1 METQTS
7 GTPET
12 AFASIAKDRYKIL
25 IHSQG
30 HTIICDE
37 TEESGGQDLG
47 MNPFSLLLSSL
58 AGSTVATIRKY
69 ADNRNWHLDG
79 AEVKI
84 AFKKVVYSETVTL
97 SKEITLHGKL
107 SREQKT
113 KLLLIASQCTV
124 HQILTNDVFIDT
136 SLSE

>member
-1 METQTS
+1 MEIQVTTN
-7 GTPET
+7 PET
-12 AFASIAKDRYKIL
+12 AFASIAKDKYKII
-25 IHSQG
+25 IHSEG
-30 HTIICDE
+30 HTIIGDE
-37 TEESGGQDLG
+37 SEASGGHNLG

-58 AGSTVATIRKY
+58 AGCTVAALRKY

-84 AFKKVVYSETVTL
+84 AFKEMLHSNNISI

-107 SREQKT
+107 SHEQKL
-113 KLLLIASQCTV
+113 KLIQIASLCPV

-136 SLSE
+136 TLVE